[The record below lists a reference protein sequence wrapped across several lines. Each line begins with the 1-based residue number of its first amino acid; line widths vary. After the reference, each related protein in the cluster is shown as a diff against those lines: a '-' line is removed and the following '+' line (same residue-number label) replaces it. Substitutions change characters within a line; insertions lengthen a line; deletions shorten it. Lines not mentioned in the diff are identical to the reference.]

1 MRPAEEPASSGAHF
15 TPNEHEAAILTGERD
30 AERAGRKL
38 LDAGCRNV
46 VITLGARGAML
57 VSAQGTRRFPAPK
70 VRPVDTVGAGD
81 CFTGWLATGIAEGL
95 TMPEAVARAVRAA
108 GIAITRA
115 GAQGAMPRREEVD

>member
-1 MRPAEEPASSGAHF
+1 MRAAEESLLRLVHTL

-70 VRPVDTVGAGD
+70 VSRSIPWAPEIALPAGSR
-81 CFTGWLATGIAEGL
+81 LGL
-95 TMPEAVARAVRAA
+95 RRA
-108 GIAITRA
+108 
-115 GAQGAMPRREEVD
+115 